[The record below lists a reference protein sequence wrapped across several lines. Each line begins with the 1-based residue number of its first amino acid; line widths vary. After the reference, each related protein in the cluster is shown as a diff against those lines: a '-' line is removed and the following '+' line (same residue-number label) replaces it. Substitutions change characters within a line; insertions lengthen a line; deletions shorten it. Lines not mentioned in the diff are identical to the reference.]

1 MKKVYLVLTYTGT
14 ILSKIIKY
22 YTKEEY
28 AHVSISLDE
37 DLEEMYSF
45 GRLFPYIAFIGGFV
59 HERINEGTFKRFK
72 NTQAKICTIE
82 VTDEQYEKLRE
93 LIYTFK
99 TNKGLYRFNT
109 IGLAGVVLK
118 KKIKRKNYFYCAE
131 FVKYALEETGITE
144 DLPEII
150 RPQNFG
156 EIKNIEICY
165 KGRLKEYGLKKLQKL
180 AQMNITS
187 SAEI

>member
-1 MKKVYLVLTYTGT
+1 MKKVYLVLTFTGT

-37 DLEEMYSF
+37 DLNEMYSF

-59 HERINEGTFKRFK
+59 HEKVDEGTFKRFK

-93 LIYTFK
+93 LIYRFK
-99 TNKGLYRFNT
+99 VNKGLYRFNT
-109 IGLAGVVLK
+109 IGLAAVVLK
-118 KKIKRKNYFYCAE
+118 KKIKRDNYFYCAE
-131 FVKYALEETGITE
+131 FVKYALEETGITKG
-144 DLPEII
+144 LPEII

-156 EIKNIEICY
+156 EIENIEICY
-165 KGRLKEYGLKKLQKL
+165 KGSLREYWLNKIKKLT
-180 AQMNITS
+180 QMNRNASIKV
-187 SAEI
+187 

>member
-37 DLEEMYSF
+37 ELEEMYSF

-59 HERINEGTFKRFK
+59 HEKVYKGTFKRFK

-82 VTDEQYEKLRE
+82 VTDEQYEKLKE
-93 LIYTFK
+93 LIHRFK
-99 TNKGLYRFNT
+99 LNKGLYRFNT
-109 IGLAGVVLK
+109 IGLAGVALK
-118 KKIKRKNYFYCAE
+118 KKIKRKNCFYCAE
-131 FVKYALEETGITE
+131 FVKYALEETGIAE

-165 KGRLKEYGLKKLQKL
+165 KGRLREYGLKKIQKL
-180 AQMNITS
+180 AQLNRTS